1 MIIKASGNNSSP
13 FYLQKNSLNLGFI
26 PQNEKCQYY
35 YMKVYKGQ
43 EGEIL
48 LNNKRW
54 NGMLISQIINKNK
67 NDDISNTKIYPECNK
82 NINLSK
88 HYLQFDEYNKKTS
101 FNSNNTKDCNDNCYL
116 LVTYYSDQ
124 HINFVNITGN
134 EYTLLTRV

>member
-1 MIIKASGNNSSP
+1 
-13 FYLQKNSLNLGFI
+13 
-26 PQNEKCQYY
+26 
-35 YMKVYKGQ
+35 
-43 EGEIL
+43 
-48 LNNKRW
+48 
-54 NGMLISQIINKNK
+54 MLISQIINKNK

-116 LVTYYSDQ
+116 LVIYYSDQ